1 MISICVSIW
10 RTDTVLVFPDYRT
23 VCMSPDL
30 LGLERWVCIVMTG
43 KKEGSGIMPIYT

>member
-1 MISICVSIW
+1 MLKYMALKLSVNTLHSTVTQALMALRW

-30 LGLERWVCIVMTG
+30 LGLER
-43 KKEGSGIMPIYT
+43 